1 MIADVDTTRRLILL
15 RHAKS
20 DWPDGVPDHERPLG
34 GRGRSQAPGAGRWL
48 LEREL
53 VPDLALVS
61 SALRA
66 RQTWDLVAAEVAAA
80 AAGDVPTRVEDD
92 LYDAAVWDMVVL
104 LRTLPDDVATALVVG
119 HNPGTERLALLL
131 DDGTG
136 PVEDRARMAGKFPT
150 SGIAVLALQVPEWT
164 ALDAQTARL
173 EAFHVPR

>member
-34 GRGRSQAPGAGRWL
+34 DRGRVEAPLAGRWL
-48 LEREL
+48 AERGF
-53 VPDLALVS
+53 VPDVALVS
-61 SALRA
+61 SAVRT
-66 RQTWDLVAAEVAAA
+66 RQTWDLVAAELES
-80 AAGDVPTRVEDD
+80 AAGAEVPARVEDD
-92 LYDAAVWDMVVL
+92 LYDAAVWDVLVL
-104 LRTLPDDVATALVVG
+104 LRTLPEDVGTAVVVG

-136 PVEDRARMAGKFPT
+136 PSDDRQRMAGKFPT
-150 SGIAVLALQVPEWT
+150 SAIAVLGLQVPGWGG
-164 ALDAQTARL
+164 LDAQTARL